1 MTAAAVGPVGACTL
15 RSHAL
20 QAFSVAAAIQAE
32 TSGCTDGLI
41 SSPTV
46 TGASHLLHSRV
57 LLLLLFVLLRQVLLP
72 VPSCQWRIQG
82 YFVIA
87 FLHAAVR
94 AAAGAAVG
102 CSGSSPFT

>member
-1 MTAAAVGPVGACTL
+1 MGVCTL

-32 TSGCTDGLI
+32 TSGCADGLI

-46 TGASHLLHSRV
+46 TGASHLLRSWV
-57 LLLLLFVLLRQVLLP
+57 LLLLLPFLLLRQVLLP
-72 VPSCQWRIQG
+72 VPFCQWRIQA

-87 FLHAAVR
+87 FHHVAVR
-94 AAAGAAVG
+94 ADAGAAVG
-102 CSGSSPFT
+102 CSGSSPFA